1 MNRPWLSLFLLLAA
15 LLLSACNGEAG
26 TLAVVQTPAAE
37 ELQGPQE
44 TPARDLEVV
53 TPTPGALP
61 TRLPTVDLTNMTG
74 DSWFAISPD
83 GNWTAQIQVAYP
95 FDKSGGST
103 GDRYYVRLEV
113 LRKDGR
119 VIWTVLDRWDTWGM
133 GYTIPANLHWREDS
147 LRLYYT
153 EQAVAG
159 GCAVFGQGSGL
170 YEVNLE
176 NGQVDD
182 MAGYDTGEFRA
193 SPDGERIAL
202 LSGDK
207 LEVHTRDAVLVLSL
221 KLDFLT
227 GEWQAG
233 KLLWSPDGE
242 RLLFT
247 VLFDPCGPP
256 NHSTVYRLD
265 ISSGN
270 LVPLVEKDKH
280 VYIAS
285 KWLSNDT
292 AELID
297 AAGAIWQIDTHTRIL
312 KLAD

>member
-1 MNRPWLSLFLLLAA
+1 MNRSWLSLFLLLVA

-26 TLAVVQTPAAE
+26 TLAVLQTPAAE
-37 ELQGPQE
+37 AYLPLE
-44 TPARDLEVV
+44 TPTRELEVV
-53 TPTPGALP
+53 TPTPGGAP
-61 TRLPTVDLTNMTG
+61 TRLPPIDLTNMTG
-74 DSWFAISPD
+74 DSWLSISPD

-113 LRKDGR
+113 LRKDGQ
-119 VIWTVLDRWDTWGM
+119 VIWTVLDEWDDWGM
-133 GYTIPANLHWREDS
+133 GYTIPADLHWREDS

-153 EQAVAG
+153 AQAVAD
-159 GCAVFGQGSGL
+159 GCAVFGQRSGL

-176 NGQVDD
+176 NGEV
-182 MAGYDTGEFRA
+182 AEISESAIGELRA
-193 SPDGERIAL
+193 SPDGKRIAV
-202 LSGDK
+202 LSGET
-207 LEVHTRDAVLVLSL
+207 LEVRARDGVQTVQL
-221 KLDFLT
+221 KLDILA

-256 NHSTVYRLD
+256 DRSSIYRLD
-265 ISSGN
+265 VADGN
-270 LVPLVEKDKH
+270 LVPLVEEDRR
-280 VYIAS
+280 VLVAG
-285 KWLSNDT
+285 KWLSNET

-297 AAGAIWQIDTHTRIL
+297 AAGAIWRIDVLTRNL
-312 KLAD
+312 RLVE